1 MHERGETLRLSEIL
15 GRLEGV
21 EEDHDGH
28 LALCPAHNDRAHPSL
43 KLTLKEG
50 GMLLMVCRTGCV
62 KADVLAKMRLSE
74 RDLFD
79 VVNDMG
85 ASTISSKAPEAVG
98 IAEIAGLRAAV
109 DRWTESLQDTET
121 EPNEFFEAARS
132 YAFDRFGLTPELCAD
147 LNVGLSTQAEQSKP
161 WLSRAFT
168 RYPRLTVPLTGFD
181 GVIRGAQGRDLSG
194 KCPARWVG
202 LTNVEGK
209 TWAKYGVLR
218 SGAGFDTVLICEGPG
233 DALTAVAAGYDAVA
247 IRGAG
252 LARNAS
258 VVAELA
264 DGLRDQDVVIA
275 GDRDRAGAGFT
286 DSLADALVRAGV
298 MVRRL
303 EIPNDGDD
311 LTDWRERDAEAFPG
325 QLHTAVRS
333 APVVELEVSA
343 PAPAPAPSTEVDVPD
358 TDAALQSMSQ
368 SAREMFD
375 ATDVGLAVRL
385 RDYMRR
391 QGGGVRFARGLGF
404 LVWDGRIWVQNT
416 DAVRESLHRLG
427 AEMIADG
434 TDFERRLAL
443 KALTNRTIDGIL
455 KELPS
460 VPGVP
465 ASADEFDARPEL
477 LSVAN
482 GTVNLRTGAMHPHT
496 PADMIT
502 KRLDI
507 RYVPEAE
514 ATRWEKFLG
523 EIFPNHPEM
532 PSFMRRIVGYGIT
545 GSTSEQCFVFMHGQG
560 ANGKSAFL
568 DALLYVFR
576 GVTKS
581 TEFSTF
587 EQRVNVGQAS
597 PELAS
602 LRGARLVTASET
614 EKYSRLAEAL
624 VKQLTGGDPVTCRF
638 LNQNPFTYVP
648 NFLLLVAGNYKPA
661 ILSQDVGTWRRVKL
675 IPFEATFRGS
685 KADTSLPAKLREEA
699 EGILAWAVR
708 GAQEWYASGLQEP
721 GSVQAATQ
729 DYRESEDRLAEF
741 IAARLVQ
748 EPESRVAP
756 MAVRRSYADWAED
769 AGLSRKE
776 VLSGWA
782 LSVELESRGFPK
794 DKRGGR
800 WGFNGLRLKTDEEL
814 QADKVAEMAADDQP
828 VGDVDIFNQPRGEAA

>member
-1 MHERGETLRLSEIL
+1 MRLSEIL
-15 GRLEGV
+15 GRLSGV

-28 LALCPAHNDRAHPSL
+28 LAFCPAHNDRAHPSL
-43 KLTLKEG
+43 KLTLKDDG
-50 GMLLMVCRTGCV
+50 KLLLVCRTGC
-62 KADVLAKMRLSE
+62 KKSAVLDKMRIRE
-74 RDLFD
+74 ADLFD

-85 ASTISSKAPEAVG
+85 ASTVSAKVPESVG
-98 IAEIAGLRAAV
+98 VAEIAGLRAAV
-109 DRWTESLQDTET
+109 DRWTEALQDTET
-121 EPNEFFEAARS
+121 EPAEFFEHARS

-147 LNVGLSTQAEQSKP
+147 LNVGLSTQSEPSKP
-161 WLSRAFT
+161 WLSRSFT
-168 RYPRLTVPLTGFD
+168 RYPRMTVPLFGFD
-181 GVIRGAQGRDLSG
+181 GVARGLQGRDLSG

-202 LTNVEGK
+202 LTNVEGR
-209 TWAKYGVLR
+209 TWAKYGVMR

-233 DALTAVAAGYDAVA
+233 DALTAVGAGYDSVA

-252 LARNAS
+252 LARNAAL
-258 VVAELA
+258 VAELA
-264 DGLRDQDVVIA
+264 DGLRDLDVVIA

-286 DSLADALVRAGV
+286 DSLAVALVKAGV

-303 EIPNDGDD
+303 EIPHEGDD
-311 LTDWRERDAEAFPG
+311 LTDWRERDPEAFPG
-325 QLHTAVRS
+325 QLHAAVRT
-333 APVVELEVSA
+333 ATVVELDA
-343 PAPAPAPSTEVDVPD
+343 PEPTPEPSTEVDVQD

-375 ATDVGLAVRL
+375 STDVGLAVRL

-391 QGGGVRFARGLGF
+391 AGGGVRYAQGLGY
-404 LVWDGRIWVQNT
+404 LVWNGTIWT
-416 DAVRESLHRLG
+416 RGDSTVREALHRMG

-434 TDFERRLAL
+434 SDFERKLAL
-443 KALTNRTIDGIL
+443 KALTNRHIDGIL

-465 ASADEFDARPEL
+465 TSADEFDARPEL

-482 GTVNLRTGAMHPHT
+482 GTVNLRTGTIHPHT

-502 KRLDI
+502 KRLD
-507 RYVPEAE
+507 VAFNPDAP
-514 ATRWEKFLG
+514 ATRWEAFLT

-560 ANGKSAFL
+560 ANGKSVFL
-568 DALLYVFR
+568 DALLYVLR
-576 GVTKS
+576 GITKS

-587 EQRVNVGQAS
+587 EQRTAVGQAS

-624 VKQLTGGDPVTCRF
+624 VKQLTGGDPVTARF

-648 NFLLLVAGNYKPA
+648 AFLLMVAGNYKPA
-661 ILSQDVGTWRRVKL
+661 ILSQDLGIWRRVKL
-675 IPFEATFRGS
+675 VPFEATFRGS
-685 KADTSLPAKLREEA
+685 KADTSLPAKLRDEA

-708 GAQEWYASGLQEP
+708 GAQEWYSSGLQEP
-721 GSVQAATQ
+721 ASVQAATQ

-748 EPESRVAP
+748 EPGARVAP
-756 MAVRRSYADWAED
+756 MAVRRAYADWAED

-776 VLSGWA
+776 ILSGWA
-782 LSVELESRGFPK
+782 LGVELESRKFSK

-800 WGFNGLRLKTDEEL
+800 WGFNGIRLMTDEETQL
-814 QADKVAEMAADDQP
+814 ARAAEDSADDEP
-828 VGDVDIFNQPRGEAA
+828 DDDTDIFGQQKEAA

>member
-15 GRLEGV
+15 GRLSGT
-21 EEDHDGH
+21 EEDHDGW
-28 LALCPAHNDRAHPSL
+28 LAFCPAHADRRTPSL
-43 KLTLKEG
+43 KLTLKSD
-50 GMLLMVCRTGCV
+50 GMLLMVCRTGCP
-62 KADVLAKMRLSE
+62 KSDVLDKMRMRE
-74 RDLFD
+74 ADLFD

-85 ASTISSKAPEAVG
+85 ASTVSAKAPEAVG
-98 IAEIAGLRAAV
+98 IAEIAGLRAFV
-109 DRWTESLQDTET
+109 DET
-121 EPNEFFEAARS
+121 SADLRNHPETVE
-132 YAFDRFGLTPELCAD
+132 YLWDRFGLATEIAED
-147 LNVGLSTQAEQSKP
+147 LGVGHFAPGARTQP
-161 WLSRAFT
+161 WLSRSFT
-168 RYPRLTVPLTGFD
+168 RYARLTVPLAGFD
-181 GVIRGAQGRDLSG
+181 GVVRGLQGRDLSG
-194 KCPARWVG
+194 MCPARWVG
-202 LTNVEGK
+202 LTNVEGR
-209 TWAKYGVLR
+209 TWAKYGVMR

-233 DALTAVAAGYDAVA
+233 DALTAVGAGYDAVA
-247 IRGAG
+247 VRGAG
-252 LARNAS
+252 LARNAAL
-258 VVAELA
+258 VAELA
-264 DGLRDQDVVIA
+264 DGLRDLDVVIA

-286 DSLADALVRAGV
+286 DSLAVALVKAGV

-303 EIPNDGDD
+303 EIPTDGDD
-311 LTDWRERDAEAFPG
+311 LTDWRERDPEAFP
-325 QLHTAVRS
+325 QDLHARVR
-333 APVVELEVSA
+333 AAEVVRLEEAASG
-343 PAPAPAPSTEVDVPD
+343 PESSTEVDVQN
-358 TDAALQSMSQ
+358 TDAALQTMSQ

-375 ATDVGLAVRL
+375 STDVGLAVRL

-391 QGGGVRFARGLGF
+391 QGGGVRYAHGLGY
-404 LVWDGRIWVQNT
+404 LVWNGTIWT
-416 DAVRESLHRLG
+416 RGDHTVREALHRMG

-434 TDFERRLAL
+434 TDFERKLAL
-443 KALTNRTIDGIL
+443 KALTNRHIDGIL

-465 ASADEFDARPEL
+465 ASADEFDSRPEL

-482 GTVNLRTGAMHPHT
+482 GTVNLRTGALHPHT

-502 KRLDI
+502 KRLDVAY
-507 RYVPEAE
+507 RPEAE
-514 ATRWEKFLG
+514 AARWEAFLT
-523 EIFPNHPEM
+523 EIFPNHPEL
-532 PSFMRRIVGYGIT
+532 PAFMRRIVGYGIT

-568 DALLYVFR
+568 DALLHVFR

-648 NFLLLVAGNYKPA
+648 NFLLMVAGNYKPA
-661 ILSQDVGTWRRVKL
+661 ILSQDLGVWRRVKL
-675 IPFEATFRGS
+675 VPFEATFRGA

-708 GAQEWYASGLQEP
+708 GAQEWYAHGLEEP
-721 GSVQAATQ
+721 RSVQAATQ
-729 DYRESEDRLAEF
+729 DYRESEDRLQEF
-741 IAARLVQ
+741 LTARCVR
-748 EPESRVAP
+748 EEDARVAP
-756 MAVRRSYADWAED
+756 MAIRRAYAEWAED

-782 LSVELESRGFPK
+782 LGVELESRGFPK
-794 DKRGGR
+794 SKRAGR
-800 WGFNGLRLKTDEEL
+800 WGFEGLRLMTDEET
-814 QADKVAEMAADDQP
+814 QVARAVEEAPDDEP
-828 VGDVDIFNQPRGEAA
+828 TDGTDIFGQQKEAAA